1 MKKNLAIKIAEAIR
15 KQVVEQIDV
24 FMILGSGWNEVAQ
37 IIQNPIVIPYSTLKG
52 MPKCTVRGHAGN
64 FVFGYVGGE
73 YVCIM
78 QGRFHMYEGYTPQM
92 VTLPID
98 VMHELG
104 VEKIVVT
111 NASGGIND
119 NYNVGDVALISN
131 HINLTSRNPLC
142 EVIPNETYPVFIDM
156 SEPYDKEYRTIVK
169 KICVSMKAKC
179 HEGVYMQVLGPNYET
194 SAEIKAFKT
203 MGADMVGMST
213 VMEVIKARYY
223 GMRVLGISC
232 ITNKATGLSDEKLNH
247 KDVLNSSINNKEK
260 LKLIL
265 VEFLKKICE
274 AK

>member
-15 KQVVEQIDV
+15 KQVSDQIDV

-37 IIQNPIVIPYSTLKG
+37 IIQNPIIIPYSSLKG

-111 NASGGIND
+111 NASGGINE
-119 NYNVGDVALISN
+119 NYDIGDVTLLSN

-142 EVIPNETYPVFIDM
+142 EVVPNETYPVFIDM
-156 SEPYDKEYRTIVK
+156 SEPYDKEYRTFVK
-169 KICVSMKAKC
+169 KICSSMKVKC

-265 VEFLKKICE
+265 VEFLKKLNQ